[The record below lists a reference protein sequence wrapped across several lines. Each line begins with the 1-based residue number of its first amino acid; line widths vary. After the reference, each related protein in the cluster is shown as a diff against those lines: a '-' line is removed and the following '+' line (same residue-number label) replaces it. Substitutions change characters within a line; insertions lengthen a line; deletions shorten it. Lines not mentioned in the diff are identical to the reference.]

1 MSSALAT
8 VAEAAPPETVPSSG
22 EVVVLKPQQIVD
34 VPTPEEVAAE
44 AKLGIERL
52 RVMSHDQLRNVI
64 TDRVQ
69 LLDKVLK
76 EREERAAAIEEAQL
90 AQRVLAGRRCGA
102 RNIRRKVNIGS
113 SLVAAMFT
121 GIVVARLF

>member
-8 VAEAAPPETVPSSG
+8 VAETAPPKG
-22 EVVVLKPQQIVD
+22 EVVVLKPEQIVD
-34 VPTPEEVAAE
+34 APTQEEVAAE

-52 RVMSHDQLRNVI
+52 RVMSHDELRNVI
-64 TDRVQ
+64 TERVQ
-69 LLDKVLK
+69 LLDNVLK
-76 EREERAAAIEEAQL
+76 ERQERAAAIEEAQL
-90 AQRVLAGRRCGA
+90 AERVLAVRRDRA

-121 GIVVARLF
+121 GIVVARMF